1 MERVIFKRKLYQRML
16 FWKEESKGS
25 TALLIRG
32 ARRVGKSTLAEDFA
46 RREYKNFIIID
57 FAHISKEVNSLFDDI
72 SDIDFFFFRLQTLTN
87 VSLERRQSCIIFD
100 EIQLQPKARQAI
112 KYLVADGRYDY
123 IETGSLLSIK
133 KNVKGIVIPSEET
146 RLNLYPMDYEEFRWA
161 LGDEVSIQFIRE
173 AFVKHLS
180 LGDDVNRKLM
190 RNFRLYMVIG
200 GMPQAVNKYLETN
213 DLSKVDEVKRS
224 IIDLYDDDF
233 HKIDA
238 TGRASMMFKAIPGE
252 LSRNATRYAASNA
265 TGETHSERLLETI
278 GNMLDSMT
286 INIAYH
292 ANDPSV
298 GLSLHKDI
306 ERYKMFV
313 GDTGLFV
320 TLAFLDKDFSSNSL
334 YIKLLSDKLS
344 ADLGY
349 VYENA
354 IAQMLHTAGNELF
367 YYTFKKESSNHYNEV
382 DFLLSRNEK
391 VCPLEVKSSG
401 YQSHASLDEFYK
413 KYPSR
418 VSERYLVY
426 TKDFRKQD
434 GIFYIPAYM
443 AWLI

>member
-1 MERVIFKRKLYQRML
+1 ML
-16 FWKEESKGS
+16 SWKEESKGS

-57 FAHISKEVNSLFDDI
+57 FALISKEVNSLFDDI

-200 GMPQAVNKYLETN
+200 GMPQAINKYLETN